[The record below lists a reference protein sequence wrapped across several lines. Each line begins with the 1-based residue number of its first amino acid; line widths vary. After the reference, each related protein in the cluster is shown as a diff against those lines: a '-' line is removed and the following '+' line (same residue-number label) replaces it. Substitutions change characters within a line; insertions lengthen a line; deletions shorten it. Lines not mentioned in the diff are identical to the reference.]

1 MSMDWDDFWELGE
14 EPVDIAFPDDTNFDK
29 VPYMIV
35 MYELDPLTEIPEAP
49 EPVEMC
55 MGANATA
62 RKLKTMSTKN
72 KGVLFSAFPVLSLSF
87 LE

>member
-62 RKLKTMSTKN
+62 RACC
-72 KGVLFSAFPVLSLSF
+72 SARFRSSRYRSWNDAIV
-87 LE
+87 